1 MIEHAANPV
10 SPLHMHLAASQ
21 PYLLNQDV
29 IKSFD
34 PTAAFYAVVGIG
46 FPQRFYQTL
55 EHLGLQ
61 QFQCH
66 EFPDHHD
73 YEIEDL
79 QFDDNS
85 PIITTEKMQLKL
97 WHYSNSIQIISG
109 ISGWCRSMQSCHLPV
124 IQYCSSN

>member
-1 MIEHAANPV
+1 MLSKALIQ
-10 SPLHMHLAASQ
+10 LR
-21 PYLLNQDV
+21 LLC
-29 IKSFD
+29 SSRHWFS
-34 PTAAFYAVVGIG
+34 TA
-46 FPQRFYQTL
+46 FYQTL

-109 ISGWCRSMQSCHLPV
+109 YLGGAVDAVLSPACYTILQQQLEQQGISIS
-124 IQYCSSN
+124 